1 MWVQSP
7 NCLHC
12 RSTYGL
18 RPWVRAHTTSTW
30 QSYHQRPWPQST
42 CVVKHGQ
49 ETMFGHTKTGGNKSG
64 AVNYE
69 KTSLDE
75 ICSMLGVEHKQVAQV
90 PAHLGVKHRTWQ
102 GHRFSTWCLHNP
114 KWPVNSFQRA
124 YGEVTVKSKAYICCI
139 SAGNR
144 NKSWGPL
151 HHLVITHW
159 DRRQCKG
166 FKAMENPQELEMDAQ
181 ATEQMCSSAWKQEKI
196 EIVCLSCSTT
206 S

>member
-1 MWVQSP
+1 MSKNSLP
-7 NCLHC
+7 SCLFTDYLSFTSNLMCEYNHLIVC
-12 RSTYGL
+12 TAGAPTDFGL
-18 RPWVRAHTTSTW
+18 ESVPTQHRPDRATTKDLG
-30 QSYHQRPWPQST
+30 PQST

-114 KWPVNSFQRA
+114 K
-124 YGEVTVKSKAYICCI
+124 
-139 SAGNR
+139 
-144 NKSWGPL
+144 
-151 HHLVITHW
+151 
-159 DRRQCKG
+159 
-166 FKAMENPQELEMDAQ
+166 
-181 ATEQMCSSAWKQEKI
+181 
-196 EIVCLSCSTT
+196 
-206 S
+206 